1 MQKVSTSQPC
11 FRQHPSQELPGA
23 AAMQRGIPCCMTAGW
38 GTWIASW
45 GWGAVLIC
53 ITVACHVTGVVL
65 IQRWVDTIPRDARKV
80 AFLRTIPGTIAL
92 IVAVALCLA
101 SLFGIESLIWAV
113 AYVALGA
120 VPTSAAAVLYS
131 VSSMT
136 TRGVSEL
143 SLAPQWRL
151 MGALESGGGV
161 LAFGISTAYLFSVM
175 QWLWETVR
183 KTDL

>member
-1 MQKVSTSQPC
+1 MIHAKGFDSAA
-11 FRQHPSQELPGA
+11 FRPGA
-23 AAMQRGIPCCMTAGW
+23 AATQRGIPRSMLSGW
-38 GTWIASW
+38 GIWVASW

-65 IQRWVDTIPRDARKV
+65 IQQWVDVIPRDARKV

-101 SLFGIESLIWAV
+101 FLFGVESVIWAT
-113 AYVALGA
+113 AYVWLGA
-120 VPTSAAAVLYS
+120 APTPAAAVLYS